1 MKLVLDDLI
10 NDELKEYLLF
20 QEGITYVDIDRKDLF
35 TILNIEYNEK
45 TTPEIIFKYIELFQK
60 NKYSIL
66 FEFDKNTKSNYKTIK
81 YIIDDMCCEYCY
93 KGLVMDLFE
102 NKKIKAVKS
111 NFDYYKPAFNVE
123 FIIEYDKECK
133 EKEILEYIKEKYNT
147 TN

>member
-1 MKLVLDDLI
+1 VKLILDDFI
-10 NDELKEYLLF
+10 NEELKEYLLM
-20 QEGITYVDIDRKDLF
+20 QDGVDSVVIDNENFL
-35 TILNIEYNEK
+35 TILNIKYNK
-45 TTPEIIFKYIELFQK
+45 KSPPEIIMKYIELFQK

-66 FEFDKNTKSNYKTIK
+66 FEFDKGTIGDFKVLK
-81 YIIDDMCCEYCY
+81 YTIDDMCCEYCY
-93 KGLVMDLFE
+93 KGLIMDLFE